1 MKYKIKSPV
10 MASDIPEALTLILND
25 KRDELLELIVQR
37 CTVDEHG
44 KPADLSK
51 ITLKQKFELVSQAGN
66 EFSDAM
72 AGNG

>member
-10 MASDIPEALTLILND
+10 LASEVPEALKLIMSD

-37 CTVDEHG
+37 CTVDEQG

-51 ITLKQKFELVSQAGN
+51 ITLKQKFDLIAQASA
-66 EFSDAM
+66 EFSELSE
-72 AGNG
+72 GNA